1 MAYTSLSGSKLRSKL
16 GATLNESSA
25 TTPLHNSSSFAK
37 RHLQKMGW
45 TEGTGLGKRRDGNV
59 THIRIQQ
66 REEEAGLGKEKDGIK
81 GVGDVWWKESVG
93 GTLARLQSKSKGK
106 KSKSKDKDKKSKDK
120 EKSAAKTF
128 TDQELFIATNGAR
141 FGMRAQRRAEGKW
154 KRTEEGQTLEE
165 LEKKAK
171 KSMEWNGRGEARLVS
186 SGEGGRKRR
195 RDDEEV
201 AVDGD
206 KATKT
211 VTTEEET
218 ESEKKRLKKLRKQ
231 EKKREKA
238 HKVSS
243 DEDVVETKDEK
254 KKKKKMKSKR
264 WWWWLMEICNDFYR
278 FVIRY
283 EY

>member
-1 MAYTSLSGSKLRSKL
+1 
-16 GATLNESSA
+16 
-25 TTPLHNSSSFAK
+25 
-37 RHLQKMGW
+37 MGW

-93 GTLARLQSKSKGK
+93 GTLARLQSKKGK

-154 KRTEEGQTLEE
+154 KRTESGQTLEE

-186 SGEGGRKRR
+186 REGDRKRR

-206 KATKT
+206 VDNATI
-211 VTTEEET
+211 TEVA

-264 WWWWLMEICNDFYR
+264 
-278 FVIRY
+278 
-283 EY
+283 